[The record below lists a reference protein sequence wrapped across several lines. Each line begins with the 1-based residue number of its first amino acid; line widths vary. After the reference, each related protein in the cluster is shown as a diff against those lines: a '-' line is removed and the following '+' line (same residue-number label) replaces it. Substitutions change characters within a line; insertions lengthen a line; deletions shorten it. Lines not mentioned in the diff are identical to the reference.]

1 MNNELANDGLI
12 VGIKGAMDFLTDSVR
27 STVRGLEDGAT
38 EINPDVL
45 FNALVEI
52 SELKREV
59 REVED
64 SVNELLVT
72 WMRLNGEKVRNYGTH
87 TAERKVSSSRKNW
100 EHKTLLEAVVNM
112 SLSQDGGTVIDP
124 NTGEL
129 IDLIAI
135 AKPIIDTV
143 VKNVTEAAAIRDWRV
158 TALRAMLPGLN
169 PDDFCEVEKTERIS
183 IRRK

>member
-1 MNNELANDGLI
+1 METTMTTDLNG
-12 VGIKGAMDFLTDSVR
+12 GIIQMMDTLSKSIRPSVR
-27 STVRGLEDGAT
+27 SLQDGTA
-38 EINPDVL
+38 EIDPDVL
-45 FNALVEI
+45 FNTLIEI
-52 SELKREV
+52 GELKREI

-72 WMRLNGEKVRNYGTH
+72 WMRLNGEKVRVHGNH

-124 NTGEL
+124 STGEL
-129 IDLIAI
+129 VDLITI

-143 VKNVTEAAAIRDWRV
+143 VRNVTEAAAIRDWRV

-169 PDDFCEVEKTERIS
+169 PDDFCEVEKAEKIS

>member
-1 MNNELANDGLI
+1 MEKTMSENLI
-12 VGIKGAMDFLTDSVR
+12 GGIFNMMDTLTKSVR
-27 STVRGLEDGAT
+27 PDVRSIQDGAT
-38 EINPDVL
+38 EIDPDVL
-45 FNALVEI
+45 FNTLIEI
-52 SELKREV
+52 GELKREI

-72 WMRLNGEKVRNYGTH
+72 WMRLNGEKVLVHGNH

-112 SLSQDGGTVIDP
+112 SLSGDGGTVIDP
-124 NTGEL
+124 NTGEV
-129 IDLIAI
+129 IDLITI
-135 AKPIIDTV
+135 AKPIIDAV
-143 VKNVTEAAAIRDWRV
+143 VRNITEAAAIRDWRV

-169 PDDFCEVEKTERIS
+169 PDDFCEVEKAEKVS

>member
-1 MNNELANDGLI
+1 METTMSEELKGGIINI
-12 VGIKGAMDFLTDSVR
+12 VDALAKDIRPSVR
-27 STVRGLEDGAT
+27 SLQDGTT
-38 EINPDVL
+38 ETDPDML
-45 FNALVEI
+45 FNALVDI
-52 SELKREV
+52 AELKREI

-64 SVNELLVT
+64 SLNELLVT
-72 WMRLNGEKVRNYGTH
+72 WMRLNGEKVRVYGNH
-87 TAERKVSSSRKNW
+87 TAERKVSSTRKNW

-129 IDLIAI
+129 VDLITI
-135 AKPIIDTV
+135 AKPIIDVV

-169 PDDFCEVEKTERIS
+169 PDDFCEVEKAEKIS